1 MHKALLRLGGA
12 AALVALTAT
21 NAHAIGF
28 PYSNSNVC
36 GGNKFQTCASLSID
50 FSASTATNSIVNIT
64 IQNLGPGVF
73 SSFGFSH
80 LPAGVTYTGTVD
92 AALGSRF
99 TVGVQNDIQADGFGA
114 VPQGGGIPHNS
125 LQVGE
130 GPFTFTMTF
139 SRVLTP
145 TELAALDF
153 DIHAQAGPNGCST
166 KLEIAPDGSTST
178 TLDPNCGST
187 TVPEP
192 MTMSLLATGLAGMGG
207 LGAFKRR
214 RVAK

>member
-28 PYSNSNVC
+28 PYSNSHVC
-36 GGNKFQTCASLSID
+36 GGNKFETCASLSID

-92 AALGSRF
+92 AALGTRF
-99 TVGVQNDIQADGFGA
+99 AAGTQSDIQAEGFGA
-114 VPQGGGIPHNS
+114 TAQGGVPNNS

-145 TELAALDF
+145 AELAALDF

-166 KLEIAPDGSTST
+166 KLEIAPDGTTST

>member
-28 PYSNSNVC
+28 PYSNSHVC
-36 GGNKFQTCASLSID
+36 GGNKFETCASLSID

-92 AALGSRF
+92 AALGTRF
-99 TVGVQNDIQADGFGA
+99 AAGTQNDIQAEGFGA
-114 VPQGGGIPHNS
+114 TAQGGVPNNS

-145 TELAALDF
+145 AELAALDF

-166 KLEIAPDGSTST
+166 KLEIAPDGTTST